1 MNKTRY
7 LVPLVALFFVGC
19 AGTLSPGAKPRLA
32 PPQDDKAIVYVLDD
46 NSESAL
52 SPALLLMINGSEVGS
67 IDSHKYT
74 WFYLER
80 GQVRISINDPLI
92 KSRKLSATKLDVD
105 AGKEYF
111 LRYKVVNYKSDGQL
125 VGDIFS
131 GASRHSDDFDS
142 ENLQLLTEQEAKT
155 LLSTFTLVGNKIN

>member
-1 MNKTRY
+1 MNQISD
-7 LVPLVALFFVGC
+7 LVPLLALCFVSC
-19 AGTLSPGAKPRLA
+19 AGTMSPGAKPRLA
-32 PPQDDKAIVYVLDD
+32 PLQDDKAIVYVMDD

-74 WFYLER
+74 WSYLDR
-80 GQVRISINDPLI
+80 GQVRININDSLI
-92 KSRKLSATKLDVD
+92 KKRKLSATKLDVD

-111 LRYKVVNYKSDGQL
+111 IRYKVVNYKSDGQL
-125 VGDIFS
+125 VDDIFS

-142 ENLQLLTEQEAKT
+142 EDLQSLTENEAKT